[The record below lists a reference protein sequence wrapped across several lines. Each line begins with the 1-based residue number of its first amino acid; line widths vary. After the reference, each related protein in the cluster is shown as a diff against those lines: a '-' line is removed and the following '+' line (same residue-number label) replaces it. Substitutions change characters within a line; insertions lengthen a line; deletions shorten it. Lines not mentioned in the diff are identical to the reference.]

1 MTCQGKWLYL
11 EPIFSTD
18 EIMKQIPREGA
29 AFRCMDATWRRVMAK
44 VWRSSSGAQ
53 MVVYG
58 FCHAKTAES
67 MPTMEWHVRNGVDV
81 MFCACRSM
89 SNH

>member
-1 MTCQGKWLYL
+1 MQEMLEEWLTCQGKWLYL

-44 VWRSSSGAQ
+44 VWRSSSGGQ

-58 FCHAKTAES
+58 FLPCKDSRKYAH
-67 MPTMEWHVRNGVDV
+67 NGVA
-81 MFCACRSM
+81 CAQRG
-89 SNH
+89 